1 MLSFSMRR
9 KLSSM
14 CKISGERPLS
24 GLAAVGGAKLG
35 WVPELKGPGA
45 LGAPAGRAPS
55 INGGGALGAPNGRG
69 AAEKAG

>member
-14 CKISGERPLS
+14 CRISGERPLS
-24 GLAAVGGAKLG
+24 GLVGAGAAKLG

-45 LGAPAGRAPS
+45 LGTPAGRVPKLK
-55 INGGGALGAPNGRG
+55 GGGALGAPNG
-69 AAEKAG
+69 